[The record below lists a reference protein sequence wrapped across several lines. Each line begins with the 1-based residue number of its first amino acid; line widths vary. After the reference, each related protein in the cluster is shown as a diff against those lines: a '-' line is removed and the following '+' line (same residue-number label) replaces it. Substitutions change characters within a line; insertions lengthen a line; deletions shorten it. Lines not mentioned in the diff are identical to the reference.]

1 MGRRKVWEGERYG
14 KEGMGVE
21 ERMGRMK
28 GWGGGR
34 DWKEEGLGRRK
45 GLEEGRDREETQR
58 WETC

>member
-1 MGRRKVWEGERYG
+1 MGWKEEGMEGGRDGRRKGWEGERYR

-34 DWKEEGLGRRK
+34 DWKEEGMGRRK
-45 GLEEGRDREETQR
+45 G
-58 WETC
+58 